1 VDQETKKAQEKPVL
15 SAESF
20 QRLLAAAYLLQVDK
34 DRPVLQ
40 PIEAGH
46 TNLFRA
52 GAIVQKRTPS
62 LLAGQPRVLA
72 SRSSAPFHSSS
83 DSDKGAEIC
92 PPHVSTAPR
101 LATEVTGVSL
111 GKPMSEGQRAA
122 QFRSYSGWL
131 MPLVEPTVLHATK
144 IFAGRVMFFR
154 GVEALAIAAIFFAV
168 IGVSIHRSLSANPG
182 STSMLAEMPG
192 QQSSPLP
199 AMPVSKLLASGQEA
213 TVTLSFRQLPHA
225 AEADT
230 VAEDAVVH
238 YLKQALDLPGQSAN
252 KPAMLASEK
261 VVQYGP
267 DVTVWS
273 GNLTQRDGL
282 DHLGR

>member
-1 VDQETKKAQEKPVL
+1 MDQETKKAQEKPVL

-20 QRLLAAAYLLQVDK
+20 QRLLAAAYLLQADK

-46 TNLFRA
+46 TNPFRA

-62 LLAGQPRVLA
+62 LLAGQPRLLA
-72 SRSSAPFHSSS
+72 SRSSAPFPSSS
-83 DSDKGAEIC
+83 DSGKSAGIY
-92 PPHVSTAPR
+92 PVHVSTAPR
-101 LATEVTGVSL
+101 LATEVTGVSR
-111 GKPMSEGQRAA
+111 GKAIAEGQRAA

-131 MPLVEPTVLHATK
+131 MPVVETTVLHATK
-144 IFAGRVMFFR
+144 IFASRAMFFR
-154 GVEALAIAAIFFAV
+154 GVEALAIATIFFAM
-168 IGVSIHRSLSANPG
+168 IGVSIHRALLASPG
-182 STSMLAEMPG
+182 STSMLAEMPE

-199 AMPVSKLLASGQEA
+199 AMAISKLLASSQGA
-213 TVTLSFRQLPHA
+213 TVTPSSRQLAHIV
-225 AEADT
+225 EADT

-238 YLKQALDLPGQSAN
+238 YLKQALDLPGKAAK
-252 KPAMLASEK
+252 KPAMLASER

-273 GNLTQRDGL
+273 RNLTQRDGV
-282 DHLGR
+282 DHLRR